1 MFKFIYPAYFLTVE
15 CQGRSWAFTYG
26 EVFYRG
32 EKSTMQLEHREQE
45 YGLTKEKIVIELFRI
60 GAGKEG
66 YYLVNLRDKK
76 YYYCGVSLKDVKAV
90 LQELGIGRLDPVE
103 G

>member
-1 MFKFIYPAYFLTVE
+1 MFKLIHPAYFLTVE
-15 CQGRSWAFTYG
+15 CKGQSWVFSYGR
-26 EVFYRG
+26 VFYRD
-32 EKSTMQLEHREQE
+32 ENATMKIIHREQE
-45 YGLTKEKIVIELFRI
+45 YGLTKEKIVIELFRV

-66 YYLVNLRDKK
+66 HYLVNLRDKQ
-76 YYYCGVSLKDVKAV
+76 YYYCGVSLEDVKAV